1 MRQNFF
7 DSPDQVVQQAG
18 QQPVQQ
24 AGQQPVSQA
33 NQQPSQQPVSQPG
46 AESRTDRAEGR
57 TDRAEG
63 RLSRAGK
70 AGRTD
75 RAGSFLP
82 KRVRRRI
89 PEIAMGLLLVLFGG
103 VLVYIFAS
111 QDDPSREVLA
121 LARDVSKGDVLSAAH
136 IAVLEVPA
144 DVPVAAL
151 SPQAVSQVLGSSAAG
166 DYPSGMLLAAPL
178 LADSANIPPGM
189 ITVGAILEAGQ
200 YPIVGF
206 SRGDRVSI
214 LAHNSQGAYAI
225 VARNVEVY
233 EVTRLAEGAGASLF
247 VAFLVSEQM
256 QTQVVSA
263 IGSGSIRLG
272 LVPGEERAA

>member
-7 DSPDQVVQQAG
+7 DSPDQAVQQPA
-18 QQPVQQ
+18 QQ
-24 AGQQPVSQA
+24 AVSQA
-33 NQQPSQQPVSQPG
+33 SQQPVSQTG
-46 AESRTDRAEGR
+46 TEGR

-63 RLSRAGK
+63 RASRAGK
-70 AGRTD
+70 AVRAD

-178 LADSANIPPGM
+178 LTDSANIPPGM

-206 SRGDRVSI
+206 SRGDRVNI
-214 LAHNSQGAYAI
+214 LARNSQNAYAI
-225 VARNVEVY
+225 VARYVEVH
-233 EVTRLAEGAGASLF
+233 EVTRLAEGAGASIF

-272 LVPGEERAA
+272 LVPDEERAP

>member
-7 DSPDQVVQQAG
+7 DSPDQAVQQPA
-18 QQPVQQ
+18 
-24 AGQQPVSQA
+24 
-33 NQQPSQQPVSQPG
+33 QQPSQQPVSQTG
-46 AESRTDRAEGR
+46 TESRTDRAEGR
-57 TDRAEG
+57 A
-63 RLSRAGK
+63 SRAGK
-70 AGRTD
+70 AGRAD

-121 LARDVSKGDVLSAAH
+121 LARDVSRGDVLSAAH

-178 LADSANIPPGM
+178 LTQSANIPPGM

-206 SRGDRVSI
+206 SRGDRVNI
-214 LAHNSQGAYAI
+214 LARNSQNAYAI

-272 LVPGEERAA
+272 LVPSEERVA

>member
-1 MRQNFF
+1 M
-7 DSPDQVVQQAG
+7 
-18 QQPVQQ
+18 
-24 AGQQPVSQA
+24 
-33 NQQPSQQPVSQPG
+33 
-46 AESRTDRAEGR
+46 
-57 TDRAEG
+57 
-63 RLSRAGK
+63 
-70 AGRTD
+70 
-75 RAGSFLP
+75 P

-121 LARDVSKGDVLSAAH
+121 LARDVSRGDVLSAAH

-166 DYPSGMLLAAPL
+166 DYPSGMLLATPL
-178 LADSANIPPGM
+178 LTQSANIPPGM

-206 SRGDRVSI
+206 SRGDRVNI
-214 LAHNSQGAYAI
+214 LARNSQNAYAI
-225 VARNVEVY
+225 VARNVEVH
-233 EVTRLAEGAGASLF
+233 EVTRLAEGAGANIF
-247 VAFLVSEQM
+247 VAFLVPEQM

-272 LVPGEERAA
+272 LVPGEERAT

>member
-18 QQPVQQ
+18 QQPVS
-24 AGQQPVSQA
+24 QPA
-33 NQQPSQQPVSQPG
+33 QQPSQQPVSQTG
-46 AESRTDRAEGR
+46 TEGR

-63 RLSRAGK
+63 RGSRAGK
-70 AGRTD
+70 AGRADGTG
-75 RAGSFLP
+75 RASKQASKAGSFLP

-136 IAVLEVPA
+136 MTVLEVPA

-166 DYPSGMLLAAPL
+166 DYPSGMLLVAPL
-178 LADSANIPPGM
+178 LTQSANIPAGM

-206 SRGDRVSI
+206 SRGDRVNI

-225 VARNVEVY
+225 VARNVEVH
-233 EVTRLAEGAGASLF
+233 EVTRLSEGAGATLF

-256 QTQVVSA
+256 QAQVVSA
-263 IGSGSIRLG
+263 IASGSIRLG
-272 LVPGEERAA
+272 LVPSEERAA

>member
-7 DSPDQVVQQAG
+7 DSPDQAG
-18 QQPVQQ
+18 QQPAQQ
-24 AGQQPVSQA
+24 AVSQA
-33 NQQPSQQPVSQPG
+33 VSQASQQPVSQIG
-46 AESRTDRAEGR
+46 TEGR
-57 TDRAEG
+57 TDRAED
-63 RLSRAGK
+63 RASRAGK
-70 AGRTD
+70 AVRADGTGRTSKQ
-75 RAGSFLP
+75 ASKTGSFLP

-166 DYPSGMLLAAPL
+166 DYPSGMLLVAPL
-178 LADSANIPPGM
+178 LTDSADIPPGM

-206 SRGDRVSI
+206 SRGDRVNI
-214 LAHNSQGAYAI
+214 LARNSQGVYAI
-225 VARNVEVY
+225 VARNVEVR
-233 EVTRLAEGAGASLF
+233 EATRLAEGAGASLF

-263 IGSGSIRLG
+263 IASGSIRLG
-272 LVPGEERAA
+272 LVPSEERVA